1 MTATRHGH
9 EPVVF
14 VVDDDEPLRN
24 AIASLLQLVGLRA
37 ECFSSAQEF
46 LQRTLP
52 DAPSCLILDVRLP
65 GVSGLNVQ
73 EDLAKAGI
81 PIPIIFVTA
90 HGDIPMS
97 VRAMKAGAFEF
108 LPKPFRDQDMLDA
121 VHLALSKDRARR
133 DREQNNADL
142 RTRFA
147 TLTPRE
153 REIVGFVASGMV
165 NKQIAAKL
173 GLADITVK
181 IHRGSAM
188 RKLEAGSLA
197 ELLKMTQTL
206 GLGGDT

>member
-1 MTATRHGH
+1 MTATRHGN

-133 DREQNNADL
+133 DKEQNNADL

-153 REIVGFVASGMV
+153 REIVSFVASGMV

-188 RKLEAGSLA
+188 RKLEASSLA
-197 ELLKMTQTL
+197 ELLKMAQTL
-206 GLGGDT
+206 GLGRET

>member
-1 MTATRHGH
+1 ML
-9 EPVVF
+9 F
-14 VVDDDEPLRN
+14 VRPGIPEADV
-24 AIASLLQLVGLRA
+24 A
-37 ECFSSAQEF
+37 
-46 LQRTLP
+46 
-52 DAPSCLILDVRLP
+52 APSCLILDVRLP
-65 GVSGLNVQ
+65 GASGLNVQ
-73 EDLAKAGI
+73 EDLAKDGI

-147 TLTPRE
+147 TLTPWE

-165 NKQIAAKL
+165 NKQIAASL

-188 RKLEAGSLA
+188 RKLQASSLA
-197 ELLKMTQTL
+197 ELLKIAQTL
-206 GLGGDT
+206 GLG

>member
-1 MTATRHGH
+1 MTAARRND

-14 VVDDDEPLRN
+14 VVDDDESLRN
-24 AIASLLQLVGLRA
+24 AVAGLLQLVGLKA

-46 LQRTLP
+46 LKRTLP
-52 DAPSCLILDVRLP
+52 DVPSCLILDVRLP
-65 GVSGLNVQ
+65 GASGLNVQ

-97 VRAMKAGAFEF
+97 VRAMKAGAVEF

-121 VHLALSKDRARR
+121 VQLALSKDRARR
-133 DREQNNADL
+133 DREQSNADV
-142 RTRFA
+142 RARFA

-153 REIVGFVASGMV
+153 REIMGFVAGGMV

-181 IHRGSAM
+181 IHRGSVM

-197 ELLKMTQTL
+197 ELLKMAQTL
-206 GLGGDT
+206 GLGGET